1 LHDTALAIGRRFFT
15 SYFPDRPGRFLEIG
29 AQDVNGGLRR
39 HAPPGSD
46 YFGVDLCE
54 GEGVD
59 LVLQNPHSL
68 PLASDQYDAA
78 LASSCFEHVQMFWLT
93 FLEMVRVAK
102 PGGYIYIDAPSNG
115 AYHCYPTDNWRFYP
129 DAGLALAEWA
139 ASHRSEVRLLE
150 SFVAVRGADGWSDC
164 VMVFRKGG
172 DGAVDSPGKLAAC
185 FPDSFNI
192 RIDGSPA
199 VANRSEMTEDMLL
212 LAQAR
217 QQIAGGETTLAELQS
232 RNAALEHSIAELRDQ
247 NRASHAAAGQCA
259 ERLRALEYS
268 IAEFRDQNRASHA
281 AADQYAERLR
291 AIEHSTAWRATALLR
306 SAAAKLPP
314 PLRRALRRLAKAGAG
329 R

>member
-1 LHDTALAIGRRFFT
+1 MREASIGKRGRLHDTALAIGRRFFT

-39 HAPPGSD
+39 YAPPG
-46 YFGVDLCE
+46 E

-59 LVLQNPHSL
+59 LVLQDPHSL
-68 PLASDQYDAA
+68 PLASDQYDAV

-139 ASHRSEVRLLE
+139 ASRGSEVRLVE
-150 SFVAVRGADGWSDC
+150 SFIAARGTDGWSDC
-164 VMVFRKGG
+164 IMVFRKGG
-172 DGAVDSPGKLAAC
+172 DGAVDSTGRLAAC
-185 FPDSFNI
+185 FPNSFNV

-199 VANRSEMTEDMLL
+199 VGNRSEMTEDMLL

-217 QQIAGGETTLAELQS
+217 QKIAGGETTLAELQS
-232 RNAALEHSIAELRDQ
+232 RNAALEQCIAELRDQ
-247 NRASHAAAGQCA
+247 K
-259 ERLRALEYS
+259 RAL
-268 IAEFRDQNRASHA
+268 HA

-291 AIEHSTAWRATALLR
+291 AIEDSTAWRATALLR
-306 SAAAKLPP
+306 SASAKLPP
-314 PLRRALRRLAKAGAG
+314 PVRRALRRLVKARAG
-329 R
+329 L